1 MAYITCK
8 DLTLGYEDGV
18 VAEHINFVVKQGD
31 YLCVVG
37 ENGAGKSTLI
47 KTLLHL
53 IRPISGELVMDDGI
67 SPQEIGY
74 LPQQTVVQRDFPASV
89 WEIVLS
95 GALTK
100 CGRRPWYGRA
110 EKEAALKNLE
120 RMGMAELKT
129 RCYRNLS
136 GGQQQRVLLARAL
149 CATSKLLLLDEP
161 VTGLDIKATEEFY
174 GLLNSLNREGLAI
187 IMVSHDIR
195 TAVGQASHILHID
208 KENSFYG
215 TRDEYLQKTDKNLS
229 YQNEP
234 YQNDGGLLD

>member
-1 MAYITCK
+1 
-8 DLTLGYEDGV
+8 
-18 VAEHINFVVKQGD
+18 
-31 YLCVVG
+31 
-37 ENGAGKSTLI
+37 
-47 KTLLHL
+47 
-53 IRPISGELVMDDGI
+53 MDDGI
-67 SPQEIGY
+67 LPQEIGY
-74 LPQQTVVQRDFPASV
+74 LPQQTMVQRDFPASV

-110 EKEAALKNLE
+110 EKETASRNLE
-120 RMGMAELKT
+120 RMGMAEFKT

-161 VTGLDIKATEEFY
+161 VTGLDPKTAEEFY
-174 GLLNSLNREGLAI
+174 GLLKSLNQEGLAI

-195 TAVGQASHILHID
+195 TAVSQASHVLHID

-215 TRDEYLQKTDKNLS
+215 TREEYLQKMDENI
-229 YQNEP
+229 P
-234 YQNDGGLLD
+234 